1 MPIFIEAVIRSYFM
15 NRSFLFLLFY
25 STSLC
30 LSLNGMAQ
38 NYFYNSNY
46 YEPLILWEIGL
57 SAGGMNCL
65 TDLGG
70 NKGPGSYFI
79 KDLNVKNT
87 RFCASAYVH
96 ALYNNFLG
104 GRIEF
109 TVGQVT
115 AYDSIL
121 KDDNSVARYRYKR
134 NLHFRSLI
142 TELSFIGEW
151 YFLSPLF
158 QKKTNREPL
167 LSPYLLAGVGVFHFN
182 PEAKLNNDWILLQPL
197 HTEGQ
202 GFREYPDRNNYS
214 RTQVN
219 FPIGM
224 GIRYELSALINVQME
239 VVHRILMTDYLDD
252 VSTNYI
258 EPTLFNHY
266 LDISKAIRANQ
277 LYDRRPEINPAM
289 LASPGQQRGDPSD
302 KDAYFSVNL
311 KLGLVL
317 NRQRR

>member
-1 MPIFIEAVIRSYFM
+1 M
-15 NRSFLFLLFY
+15 NRSFLFPILHAI
-25 STSLC
+25 SLC
-30 LSLNGMAQ
+30 FSINGISQ

-46 YEPLILWEIGL
+46 FEPRILWETGL

-70 NKGPGSYFI
+70 KKGAGSYFI

-104 GRIEF
+104 GRIEIIA
-109 TVGQVT
+109 GQVT

-121 KDDNSVARYRYKR
+121 KEDNSVARYRYKR

-142 TELSFIGEW
+142 AELSFIGEW
-151 YFLSPLF
+151 YFLSHLI
-158 QKKTNREPL
+158 QQNLNREPL
-167 LSPYLLAGVGVFHFN
+167 LSPYFLAGAGVFHFN
-182 PEAKLNNDWILLQPL
+182 PEAKLNNDWVLLQPL

-202 GFREYPDRNNYS
+202 GFREYPERKKYS

-219 FPIGM
+219 FPVGM
-224 GIRYELSALINVQME
+224 GVRFELSALLNVQME

-258 EPTLFNHY
+258 DPTLFNQY
-266 LDISKAIRANQ
+266 LDISKAVRANK
-277 LYDRRPEINPAM
+277 LYDRRRELNPAM
-289 LASPGQQRGDPSD
+289 VPAAGQQRGDPSD

-311 KLGLVL
+311 KIGLVL

>member
-1 MPIFIEAVIRSYFM
+1 M
-15 NRSFLFLLFY
+15 NRSFLFLLLN
-25 STSLC
+25 TISLC
-30 LSLNGMAQ
+30 FSLNGMSQ

-46 YEPLILWEIGL
+46 FEPLILWETGL

-70 NKGPGSYFI
+70 NKGAGSYFI
-79 KDLNVKNT
+79 KDLNIKNT

-109 TVGQVT
+109 TVGQAT

-121 KDDNSVARYRYKR
+121 KEDNSVARYRYKR

-142 TELSFIGEW
+142 AELSLVGEW

-158 QKKTNREPL
+158 QQKLNRDPL

-182 PEAKLNNDWILLQPL
+182 PEAKLNNDWVLLQPL

-202 GFREYPDRNNYS
+202 GFQEYPYRKNYS

-219 FPIGM
+219 FPVGM
-224 GIRYELSALINVQME
+224 GIRYDLSALFNVQME

-258 EPTLFNHY
+258 DPTLFNHY
-266 LDISKAIRANQ
+266 LDISKAALANK
-277 LYDRRPEINPAM
+277 LYDRRQEINPAM
-289 LASPGQQRGDPSD
+289 VAAAGQQRGDPSD
-302 KDAYFSVNL
+302 KDAYFSVNI
-311 KLGLVL
+311 KIGLVL

>member
-1 MPIFIEAVIRSYFM
+1 M
-15 NRSFLFLLFY
+15 NRSFLFLLLNIASF
-25 STSLC
+25 C
-30 LSLNGMAQ
+30 FSLNGMSQ

-46 YEPLILWEIGL
+46 YEPVILWETGL

-70 NKGPGSYFI
+70 NKGPGRYFI

-87 RFCASAYVH
+87 KLCAAAYIH

-121 KDDNSVARYRYKR
+121 KEDNSVARYRYKR
-134 NLHFRSLI
+134 NLHFRSFI
-142 TELSFIGEW
+142 AELSLIGEW
-151 YFLSPLF
+151 YFLSPLIM
-158 QKKTNREPL
+158 QRLNREPL

-182 PEAKLNNDWILLQPL
+182 PEAKLNNNWVLLQPL

-202 GFREYPDRNNYS
+202 GFREYPERKNYS
-214 RTQVN
+214 RTQLN
-219 FPIGM
+219 FPVGM
-224 GIRYELSALINVQME
+224 GIRYELSALFNVQVE

-258 EPTLFNHY
+258 DPTLFNHY
-266 LDISKAIRANQ
+266 LDISKALRANQ
-277 LYDRRPEINPAM
+277 LYDRRQEINPAM
-289 LASPGQQRGDPSD
+289 VSAAGQQRGDPSD
-302 KDAYFSVNL
+302 KDAYFSVNI
-311 KLGLVL
+311 KIGLVL